1 MRTASVLATALA
13 LLGMLDP
20 TRGNAAAAPE
30 IRLRKIATLEEAT
43 AMAARPNSPVLYVA
57 TQGGAVYA
65 IRRDKLV
72 SEPVLDLGKL
82 VTSGGEQGL
91 LGLVFSPDGTKL
103 YVHYSDVDGNT
114 AVDELSMTGD
124 APDPDS
130 RREILRVEQPQENHN
145 GGQLAFGPDGYLY
158 LGLGDGGAAD
168 DEGEGHARGGNGQSL
183 ATLLGKILRIDPT
196 PSGADPYRVPADNPF
211 VGVDDA
217 KPEIWAYGLRNP
229 WRFSFDRD
237 TGDLWIGDVGQD
249 EVEEID
255 HSPATD
261 GVGAGRGVNY
271 GWNRLEGTHEFRG
284 KAPGDAVPPV
294 YEILH
299 DTGACSVTGGFVYR
313 GNRIPA
319 LRDHYLFSDYCDGT
333 LRALAPDGDGFEP
346 IDLGHELAGVSSFG
360 QADNGTLYVLSQPDG
375 VFKILPG

>member
-20 TRGNAAAAPE
+20 NRGNAATAPE
-30 IRLRKIATLEEAT
+30 IRVRKIATLEGAT
-43 AMAARPNSPVLYVA
+43 AMAARPHSPVLYVA
-57 TQGGAVYA
+57 TQDGAVYA

-91 LGLVFSPDGTKL
+91 LGLAFSPDGTKL
-103 YVHYSDVDGNT
+103 YVHYTDVDGDT
-114 AVDELSMTGD
+114 AVDELAISGD
-124 APDPDS
+124 APDPAS
-130 RREILRVEQPQENHN
+130 RRDILRAQQPQENHN

-196 PSGADPYRVPADNPF
+196 PSATDPYQVPADNPF
-211 VGVDDA
+211 VGVDDV

-229 WRFSFDRD
+229 WRFSFDRA
-237 TGDLWIGDVGQD
+237 TGDLWIGDVGQG

-261 GVGAGRGVNY
+261 GVGAGKGVNY

-284 KAPGDAVPPV
+284 KAPDDAVPPV

-299 DTGACSVTGGFVYR
+299 DTGACSVIGGFVYR

-319 LRDHYLFSDYCDGT
+319 LRDRYLFSDNCDGT

-346 IDLGHELAGVSSFG
+346 IDLGHELSGVSSFG
-360 QADNGTLYVLSQPDG
+360 QANNGTLYVLSQPDG
-375 VFKILPG
+375 VFKILPS